1 MLRVSLF
8 LIFITVFLFAQD
20 SNLTNNVDER
30 SISVI
35 KNDRKMRS
43 FILNKV
49 DKVDAQ
55 TQSFII
61 RYLNSDFGLYAYK
74 TNYLLPLSVSSSKY
88 LYWSDN
94 GINSEYGSYYKKY
107 EAEFQL
113 SLKKPVSFNFFGL
126 NEIIALAYTQKV
138 WWQIYAESSPFRET
152 NYEPEIYV
160 TIPSSKELDKKS
172 GIKGIRFGFVH
183 ESNGRF
189 GLQSRSWNR
198 LYFSTIWQ
206 HSRLFTNLRVW
217 YRIPEDDKSLPTQLS
232 GDDNPNISDYM
243 GYGDISLSYI
253 NGKSQFG
260 LVLRNNLDLSG
271 ENKGAV
277 VVDWSY
283 PLPYAKDSFWYLKIF
298 SGYGESL
305 IDYDRHVDKIS
316 LGFSF
321 SRGLF

>member
-1 MLRVSLF
+1 MIKISLF
-8 LIFITVFLFAQD
+8 LIIFSLFLTADDQNGTIKD
-20 SNLTNNVDER
+20 TR

-35 KNDRKMRS
+35 KNDQKMRK
-43 FILNKV
+43 FILDKV
-49 DKVDAQ
+49 DKVDDQ

-88 LYWSDN
+88 LYWSDKGVN
-94 GINSEYGSYYKKY
+94 EEYSSYYKQY

-138 WWQIYAESSPFRET
+138 WWQIYAKSSPFRET

-160 TIPSSKELDKKS
+160 TIPSTKELDQKS

-198 LYFSTIWQ
+198 LYVSTIWQ
-206 HSRLFTNLRVW
+206 HSRLFTNFRVW
-217 YRIPEDDKSLPTQLS
+217 YRIPEDDKTSPTQLS
-232 GDDNPNISDYM
+232 GDDNPSISDYM
-243 GYGDISLSYI
+243 GYGDISFAYI
-253 NGKSQFG
+253 RGKSQFG
-260 LVLRNNLDLSG
+260 MVLRNNLDIND
-271 ENKGAV
+271 NKGAV
-277 VVDWSY
+277 MVDWSY

-305 IDYDRHVDKIS
+305 IDYDRHVDKLS
-316 LGFSF
+316 FGFSF